1 MTSSPIM
8 DSLAAGIPITL
19 LIDLLDPEGPD
30 SIAINAVERPADDA
44 LWVEAAQLLADRARA
59 VGA

>member
-8 DSLAAGIPITL
+8 DSLAARVPITL
-19 LIDLLDPEGPD
+19 LVDLLVAD
-30 SIAINAVERPADDA
+30 SLDSVAINAVERPADDA
-44 LWVEAAQLLADRARA
+44 LWADAARVPVARTGA